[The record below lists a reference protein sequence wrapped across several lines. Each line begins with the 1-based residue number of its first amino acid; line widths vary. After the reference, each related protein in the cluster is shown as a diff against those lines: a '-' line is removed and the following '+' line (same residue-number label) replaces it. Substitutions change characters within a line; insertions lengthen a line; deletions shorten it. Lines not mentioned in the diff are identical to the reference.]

1 MERARTER
9 SRPDGS
15 RRIGP
20 YHLIT
25 RLDPNGPGQP
35 PIPVRRFIGRSAD
48 GDRTVLISAPLDGA
62 DPGRFLA
69 EADAGCRLLGPWV
82 LPVAE
87 LAAPSETP
95 WYASPYLPVLPLP
108 VALAVHGGPLPERTV
123 RALGA
128 ALAETLTGAHAIGI
142 THAGLSPASVLLA
155 WDGPRLTCFGA
166 VRTAA
171 PDGEQRTGLPGLEP
185 GSLAPEQASGG
196 RPRPPG
202 DIYGLGAVLAYAATG
217 HSVPD
222 SAELPE
228 SLRSLVARCLA
239 RDAAA
244 RPTAP
249 EVLRALPGASSTPM
263 ATVLDSAGVLLGP
276 GWLPSR
282 VVAAMARQSAEVLAA
297 EVSTPISRTA
307 RI

>member
-1 MERARTER
+1 MERVHTER
-9 SRPDGS
+9 SRPDGV

-25 RLDPNGPGQP
+25 RIDASGPGQP
-35 PIPVRRFIGRSAD
+35 PVPERRFVGRSAD

-62 DPGRFLA
+62 DPERFLV
-69 EADAGCRLLGPWV
+69 EADAGRRLMGPWV

-87 LAAPSETP
+87 LASPSEAP
-95 WYASPYLPVLPLP
+95 WYASPYLPLLPLP

-128 ALAETLTGAHAIGI
+128 ALAETLAGAHAVGI
-142 THAGLSPASVLLA
+142 VHAGLSPASVLLA
-155 WDGPRLTCFGA
+155 WNGPRLSCFGA

-185 GSLAPEQASGG
+185 GSLPPEQASGG

-202 DIYGLGAVLAYAATG
+202 DVYGLGAVLAYAATG
-217 HSVPD
+217 HTVPD
-222 SAELPE
+222 ATELPA
-228 SLRSLVARCLA
+228 SLRSSVARCLT

-244 RPTAP
+244 RPTAS
-249 EVLRALPGASSTPM
+249 ELVGALAQVASTPT

-282 VVAAMARQSAEVLAA
+282 VVAAVARQSAEVLAA
-297 EVSTPISRTA
+297 EVRTPLPPTA

>member
-1 MERARTER
+1 MERARVER
-9 SRPDGS
+9 SRPDGA

-20 YHLIT
+20 YHPIT
-25 RLDPNGPGQP
+25 RIDPSGPGQP
-35 PIPVRRFIGRSAD
+35 PVPVRRFIGRSVD
-48 GDRTVLISAPLDGA
+48 DDRTVLISEPLDGV
-62 DPGRFLA
+62 DPERFLV
-69 EADAGCRLLGPWV
+69 EADAGRRLLGPWV
-82 LPVAE
+82 LPVVE
-87 LAAPSETP
+87 LAAPSEAP

-128 ALAETLTGAHAIGI
+128 ALAETLAGAHAIGI

-166 VRTAA
+166 VRAA
-171 PDGEQRTGLPGLEP
+171 AADGEQRAGLPGLEP

-202 DIYGLGAVLAYAATG
+202 DIHGLGAVLAYAATG

-222 SAELPE
+222 SAELPP
-228 SLRSLVARCLA
+228 SLRPLVARCLA
-239 RDAAA
+239 RDAAG

-249 EVLRALPGASSTPM
+249 EVLSALAGVSSAPT

-282 VVAAMARQSAEVLAA
+282 VVAALARQSAEILAA
-297 EVSTPISRTA
+297 EVRTPTPPTA

>member
-1 MERARTER
+1 MERVHTES
-9 SRPDGS
+9 SRPDRA

-25 RLDPNGPGQP
+25 RIDPSGPGQP
-35 PIPVRRFIGRSAD
+35 PVAVRRFIGRSAD
-48 GDRTVLISAPLDGA
+48 GDRTVIVSAPLDGA
-62 DPGRFLA
+62 DPGRFLV
-69 EADAGCRLLGPWV
+69 EADAARRLIGPWV

-128 ALAETLTGAHAIGI
+128 ALSETLAGAHAVGI

-155 WDGPRLTCFGA
+155 WDGPRLSCFGA

-171 PDGEQRTGLPGLEP
+171 PDGERRTGLPGLEP

-202 DIYGLGAVLAYAATG
+202 DVYGLGAVLAYAATG
-217 HSVPD
+217 HTVPD
-222 SAELPE
+222 SSELPP
-228 SLRSLVARCLA
+228 SLRSPVTRCLT

-244 RPTAP
+244 RPTAS
-249 EVLRALPGASSTPM
+249 EVLSTLAGAASTPM
-263 ATVLDSAGVLLGP
+263 ATVLDPSGALLGP

-282 VVAAMARQSAEVLAA
+282 VIAAIARQSAEVLAA
-297 EVSTPISRTA
+297 EVLTPISRTA
-307 RI
+307 GN